1 MGRRLTVEA
10 DGGSRGNPGI
20 AGYGALVRDTE
31 TGALLAERAEPLG
44 TASNNVAEYRG
55 LIAGLTAARA
65 VDAGAD
71 VEVAMD
77 SKLVVEQMSGRWK
90 IKHQD
95 MRRLALQARE
105 IATAITDAGGSVTYR
120 WMPREQNRAA
130 DALSNVAMDGRT
142 VDRVL
147 GGEPAV
153 DEIPPPGGEGSQ
165 VAPQAAD
172 ATGADRLSG
181 PRPRRSGD
189 VARIGG
195 RGTPTRVVLVRH
207 GVTEYT
213 STGRL
218 DGRGGA
224 DPSLSAVGRAQA
236 RAAGAAVAAFLENA
250 EAAVV
255 TSSLAR
261 ARETGALVAS
271 AIGAR
276 PSVDADWDEQGFGDW
291 DGVCVRDL
299 LQDHRE
305 DFVRFREDP
314 AYARPGGESHEA
326 LAARV
331 LPAFDQVVQAGG
343 STVVVCHRKPI
354 MVVLAQL
361 LGMPHDK
368 AWRLAAGPGS
378 LSAVEV
384 WPGGEVSVAFTNRV

>member
-20 AGYGALVRDTE
+20 AGYGALVRDGE

-55 LIAGLTAARA
+55 LIAGLTAAHD
-65 VDAGAD
+65 VDPGAD
-71 VEVAMD
+71 VDVAMD

-90 IKHQD
+90 IKHED

-105 IATAITDAGGSVTYR
+105 IAAAIAESGGSVTYR
-120 WMPREQNRAA
+120 WIPREQNKAA

-147 GGEPAV
+147 DVPAV
-153 DEIPPPGGEGSQ
+153 GEIPPPGGDGSLD
-165 VAPQAAD
+165 VPRTPD
-172 ATGADRLSG
+172 ATGADRPTG
-181 PRPRRSGD
+181 PRSLRSGD

-207 GVTEYT
+207 GVTDFT
-213 STGRL
+213 STGKL

-236 RAAGAAVAAFLENA
+236 RAAGAAVAAFLEDGA
-250 EAAVV
+250 AAVV

-261 ARETGALVAS
+261 ARETGALVAG

-276 PSVDADWDEQGFGDW
+276 PSVDADWDEQAFGDW
-291 DGVCVRDL
+291 DGVSVRDL

-305 DFVRFREDP
+305 EFVRFRDDP

-326 LAARV
+326 MAARV
-331 LPAFDQVVQAGG
+331 LSAFDEVVQAGG
-343 STVVVCHRKPI
+343 TTVVVCHRKPI
-354 MVVLAQL
+354 MVVLAHL

-384 WPGGEVSVAFTNRV
+384 WPGGEVSVAFTNRL